1 LRVFDVFK
9 SNQMPPVSHCQAC
22 DHRPSTTNEGDK
34 MLDNLPPP
42 TATLRLYQVS
52 HERWMPPV
60 IVAAMAPERAAA
72 IATYGRTSKLGL
84 PESIVVID
92 VTDEFVALSPIAAL
106 HVQALIS
113 DRVEGVV
120 AYDAEDG
127 WAYEALR

>member
-1 LRVFDVFK
+1 
-9 SNQMPPVSHCQAC
+9 
-22 DHRPSTTNEGDK
+22 

-42 TATLRLYQVS
+42 TATLGLYQVS

-60 IVAAMAPERAAA
+60 IVAAMGPERAAA

-84 PESIVVID
+84 PESIVID
-92 VTDEFVALSPIAAL
+92 VTDEFVALSPIAAS

-113 DRVEGVV
+113 GRVEGVV